1 MNSYSTIINL
11 QLSNNSIE
19 KQIYYKKV
27 RKGSE
32 KMARNEFI
40 CDCNI
45 IHQDIVNATL
55 KNMADEDL
63 FNKLAEFFKIL
74 GDTTRTKILFAL
86 DQNEMCV
93 CDIANVLNMSKSSIS
108 HQLGTLR
115 RSGIVKCRKEGK
127 EVYYMLDDDHV
138 KQLFEVGIEHIE
150 HKK

>member
-1 MNSYSTIINL
+1 MS
-11 QLSNNSIE
+11 
-19 KQIYYKKV
+19 K
-27 RKGSE
+27 
-32 KMARNEFI
+32 NEFI

-45 IHQDIVNATL
+45 IHQDAVDRTL
-55 KNMADEDL
+55 LRMPSGDL

-74 GDTTRTKILFAL
+74 GDTTRAKILFSL

-93 CDIANVLNMSKSSIS
+93 CDIANVLGMSKSSIS

-115 RSGIVKCRKEGK
+115 RAGIVKCRRDGK

-138 KQLFEVGIEHIE
+138 KGLFELGIEHIE